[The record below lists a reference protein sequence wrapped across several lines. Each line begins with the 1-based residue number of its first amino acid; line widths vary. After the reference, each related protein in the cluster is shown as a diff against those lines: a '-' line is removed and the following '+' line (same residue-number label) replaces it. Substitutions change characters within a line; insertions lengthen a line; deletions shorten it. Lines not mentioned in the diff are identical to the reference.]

1 MLATTTQK
9 SAGNGKDPLSPY
21 TDNDKPTLS
30 VSSPDSHTPI
40 LLHPRWSASLQHL
53 KTLSDSPRVIQGMSV
68 RHCRWACQWPIGLAQ
83 RATVCGYL
91 SCNPICVAAC
101 VYIRRHPVW
110 PMQVV
115 SLVDDFIWVG
125 HRVGHWCILTVNLL
139 SEILRIALI
148 EVTGWYI
155 RKASNPLSGHQ
166 LLSQIMC

>member
-1 MLATTTQK
+1 MHLDVLIDFLISHSSTHF
-9 SAGNGKDPLSPY
+9 PY
-21 TDNDKPTLS
+21 TRNDKTQGLRKT
-30 VSSPDSHTPI
+30 HTGCSA
-40 LLHPRWSASLQHL
+40 LWLKPRYCASLMPV
-53 KTLSDSPRVIQGMSV
+53 SESPRIIQGMSV

-125 HRVGHWCILTVNLL
+125 HRVGHWCILTVHLL
-139 SEILRIALI
+139 SEILSTASIKA
-148 EVTGWYI
+148 VSWYTG
-155 RKASNPLSGHQ
+155 RASNPSPRHHF
-166 LLSQIMC
+166 S